1 MKLKEYKSIHEMDS
15 GNKSGIVDGGETA
28 SSEVTISDV
37 EDVSKLEETLKYWQE
52 QRQILESKRDE
63 VKKKYM
69 ARVDKE
75 AAVRLGKSKRDPN
88 EDKHKLCRIFGLEV
102 AAQDE
107 TGCSLVMHHWTNGH
121 CVGKSSVAIEESS
134 KTPGRLAVT
143 SYNMPHVVEWV
154 KKAPCLV
161 PEELNFQEAVMDINS
176 SCIGYYSRKQQ
187 LDTFQEQFPEVDV
200 TYNHNLTRIILEL
213 SLIED
218 CSGRPISF
226 SLELVYEPFKLIYPS
241 NIKVSVN
248 SKSKAISAE
257 SEEEMV
263 DRMNK
268 QTIAFQSM
276 TIADAYFF
284 CFKAKD
290 ESTGELTL
298 P

>member
-1 MKLKEYKSIHEMDS
+1 MDS
-15 GNKSGIVDGGETA
+15 DGGDGETA
-28 SSEVTISDV
+28 TSDQARSTDV

-52 QRQILESKRDE
+52 QRKILESKRDE

-75 AAVRLGKSKRDPN
+75 AAMRLGKPKRDPN

-107 TGCSLVMHHWTNGH
+107 TGCSLVMHHWTNGQ

-161 PEELNFQEAVMDINS
+161 PEELSFQEAVMDINS
-176 SCIGYYSRKQQ
+176 SCIGYYNRKEQ
-187 LDTFQEQFPEVDV
+187 LSKFQEQFPEVDV
-200 TYNHNLTRIILEL
+200 MYNHNLTRIILEF
-213 SLIED
+213 SLMD
-218 CSGRPISF
+218 NRSGRPTSF

-241 NIKVSVN
+241 DINVSIN

-257 SEEEMV
+257 SKEEMV
-263 DRMNK
+263 ELMREQITAFKSMN
-268 QTIAFQSM
+268 IV
-276 TIADAYFF
+276 DAHFF
-284 CFKAKD
+284 CFQAKD
-290 ESTGELTL
+290 ETTRRTFTSMIAG
-298 P
+298 